1 MVTYK
6 IILRSTN
13 EVFFSTTNLIQLE
26 GVMQEL
32 EAIGTPYTVVS

>member
-1 MVTYK
+1 MTTYK

-32 EAIGTPYTVVS
+32 EAIGTSYTVVS

>member
-13 EVFFSTTNLIQLE
+13 EVFLSTTNLIQLE
-26 GVMQEL
+26 GAMQKL
-32 EAIGTPYTVVS
+32 ESAGTPYTVVS

>member
-1 MVTYK
+1 MTVYK

-26 GVMQEL
+26 GAMQKL
-32 EAIGTPYTVVS
+32 EASGTSYTVVS

>member
-1 MVTYK
+1 MTTYK

-26 GVMQEL
+26 GVMQKL
-32 EAIGTPYTVVS
+32 EEIGTKYTVVS

>member
-26 GVMQEL
+26 GVMQKL